1 LRLPAFW
8 LLIVTYGIA
17 STSTD
22 EANSPPR
29 LETGININQIL

>member
-22 EANSPPR
+22 EANSAPGYR
-29 LETGININQIL
+29 